1 MIHTLNKRK
10 TLTVTKRTT
19 PAQGLAQQ
27 KSDFTAEGAPPPER
41 AASAVP
47 GNAEATHP
55 QPADT
60 RTAGHG
66 S

>member
-1 MIHTLNKRK
+1 MIHPLNKRK
-10 TLTVTKRTT
+10 TSTVAKRTT

-47 GNAEATHP
+47 GTAQASHP
-55 QPADT
+55 PGADT
-60 RTAGHG
+60 RTTDHG
-66 S
+66 A